1 MLSFPSQWHFSE
13 IKKLLID
20 IGNAQW
26 VDSSGIDEHQEAFE
40 FYEHLISPT
49 QTEGVKSDSNVGQP
63 ED

>member
-1 MLSFPSQWHFSE
+1 MLAFPSQWHFSE

-40 FYEHLISPT
+40 FYEHLISPSKT
-49 QTEGVKSDSNVGQP
+49 DGVKPDSNVVQP

>member
-1 MLSFPSQWHFSE
+1 MLSFPSQWHFSG

-49 QTEGVKSDSNVGQP
+49 QTEGVKPDSNVGQP
-63 ED
+63 KD